1 MIFYMITS
9 FEINNQELFMFF
21 SSVRSTGGIV
31 LYIPIIQ
38 RILCLSS
45 YTHTNRHTHTH
56 TQLGAG
62 TAVAKFCTL
71 KAISGN

>member
-56 TQLGAG
+56 T
-62 TAVAKFCTL
+62 TWSRDS
-71 KAISGN
+71 SGKVLYFESNQW

>member
-38 RILCLSS
+38 SILCLSS
-45 YTHTNRHTHTH
+45 YTH